1 MKKKVFLVASAALL
15 LAACSESMNDLGE
28 IAPENAKP
36 TDEKTV
42 VLSPEELCLIQQIA
56 NKTPK
61 ISPEAAQETAMQL
74 LGLQNQTSSLS
85 KKMTATVFCNKKQVY
100 NSLTKSYKM
109 EDDTAFYVFNT
120 PDEQGFA
127 IVAADLRVPN
137 QVLAYSDHGSF
148 DTETDN
154 PGMALFL
161 EMAKDYVAER
171 IATAEAQ
178 EDSLTESI
186 CQKLGIKTK
195 NNTENG
201 LRTKNKIEY
210 IRCTTAGL
218 PTYHID
224 NRGHLDPLLKTH
236 WDQCL
241 PYNYYCRGEAAGCAP
256 IAVAQIMAY
265 WKFPKTLNN
274 VTLNWN
280 LISNDISD
288 DQIAKL
294 IGLVNEGMHTHEGST
309 KIPNI
314 LNFLRKTHYSDQ
326 SKTKEYNYA
335 NVVNTL
341 DLGRP
346 VLMIGATDDLKSAHA
361 WVADGYV
368 IRLVTTEQTFKYAI
382 IEMTDDGSII
392 DVRYEDIPS
401 TTVAKYELLHFNW
414 GWGERGDG
422 YYDQK
427 VFDTRRQMVEN
438 AYGEFMPTESPYLSS
453 DHYYNKLLQVVSDI
467 TPRY

>member
-1 MKKKVFLVASAALL
+1 MKKNLILAASAVLL
-15 LAACSESMNDLGE
+15 LAACSEPISELEDVT
-28 IAPENAKP
+28 PENETPA
-36 TDEKTV
+36 DSKTV

-74 LGLQNQTSSLS
+74 LGLQNQTSSLI

-100 NSLTKSYKM
+100 NSLTKSYKQ
-109 EDDTAFYVFNT
+109 EEDTAFYVFNT

-137 QVLAYSDHGSF
+137 QVLAYSDNGSF
-148 DTETDN
+148 DPDTDN

-186 CQKLGIKTK
+186 CQKLGIKT
-195 NNTENG
+195 NDNSNNG
-201 LRTKNKIEY
+201 LRSKSKVEY

-224 NRGHLDPLLKTH
+224 NRGHLDPMLKTQ

-241 PYNYYCRGEAAGCAP
+241 PYNTYCRGEYAGCGP
-256 IAVAQIMAY
+256 IAVAKIMAY
-265 WKFPKTLNN
+265 WKFPRTLDN

-280 LISNDISD
+280 LISNNASN
-288 DQIAKL
+288 DQIATM
-294 IGLVNEGMHTHEGST
+294 ISLVNKGMNT
-309 KIPNI
+309 KDGITNTSSI
-314 LNFLRKTHYSDQ
+314 LKFLKKTNYSDQ
-326 SKTKEYNYA
+326 SKTKDYNYA
-335 NVVNTL
+335 NVVNTM

-346 VLMIGATDDLKSAHA
+346 VLMIGFRDDTPIGHV

-368 IRLVTTEQTFKYAI
+368 IRLVTTEQAYNYAI
-382 IEMTDDGSII
+382 IETADDGTVT
-392 DVRYEDIPS
+392 VRYEDIPS

-414 GWGERGDG
+414 GWGGRGDG

-427 VFDTRRQMVEN
+427 VFDTKRQMVEN
-438 AYGEFMPTESPYLSS
+438 AYGEFMPMESDDISS
-453 DHYYNKLLQVVSDI
+453 HKYYSRNLQVVTDI